1 MDVKDGFQPE
11 RWLDEATRP
20 TTDFIPMG
28 AGPRYCLGSGLAY
41 TEMKVFLATLA
52 RRMDFALA
60 DDALKTSQDVE
71 WKRMSIIPLP
81 KDGVPI
87 VVRPAA
93 LVQRAS
99 DKAVVLA

>member
-1 MDVKDGFQPE
+1 
-11 RWLDEATRP
+11 
-20 TTDFIPMG
+20 
-28 AGPRYCLGSGLAY
+28 
-41 TEMKVFLATLA
+41 MKVFLATLA